1 MYWQMEYLREGAA
14 MARNATFRLDL
25 PENGMLSALQ
35 LRIEG
40 TAQSDAFATTFNYR
54 ISDFIDKIEI
64 IGNGSTV
71 IKSFTGNVLQALQFF
86 DTGIASLDYTS
97 TYGQA
102 TARFNVM
109 LLFGRHLYD
118 QMFGLDLS
126 QWNNI
131 EIRITNSATS
141 TYYTADFTIALLGYW
156 LRDGGGFSNY
166 LRTEEWQKWTT
177 VSDETKYLELP
188 TENKI
193 RRVIFQC
200 IPPYD
205 ADNIFNT
212 GMWNLIDD
220 LEVSLKTGVLRIY
233 KGGIDDLMRMN
244 AILLRRLVMAYPQYY
259 MTSDYGRNIG
269 IGYVLGGAYSD
280 GGAAAAITNGKPTL
294 EVGNTNATQTQKA
307 YGGDTSF
314 QGLHVGLCPEN
325 CLLFPFNLIDEPAN
339 YLDVNANATVKM
351 NVHTRSGSSYASGT
365 IRVILDRVV

>member
-1 MYWQMEYLREGAA
+1 MYWQMEYLREGDT
-14 MARNATFRLDL
+14 MTRNSTYRLDL

-35 LRIEG
+35 LRIES
-40 TAQSDAFATTFNYR
+40 TATSDAFLTTFNWR
-54 ISDFIDKIEI
+54 VSDFIDKIEI

-71 IKSFTGNVLQALQFF
+71 IKSLTGNVLKALQFF

-97 TYGQA
+97 TYGEA

-109 LLFGRHLYD
+109 LLFGRYLYD

-126 QWNNI
+126 AWNNV

-141 TYYTADFTIALLGYW
+141 TYYKADFTVALLGYW
-156 LRDGGGFSNY
+156 MREGGSFSGY

-205 ADNIFNT
+205 SDNIFNT
-212 GMWNLIDD
+212 GMWNMIDD
-220 LEVSLKTGVLRIY
+220 LEVSLKTGVLRVY

-244 AILLRRLVMAYPQYY
+244 AILFKKLVMENPQYY
-259 MTSDYGRNIG
+259 MTSDYGRYVG
-269 IGYVLGGAYSD
+269 IGYVLGGAIIY
-280 GGAAAAITNGKPTL
+280 GGNAAAITNGKQTL
-294 EVGNTNATQTQKA
+294 EIGNTNGTQTVQA
-307 YGGDTSF
+307 YGADASF
-314 QGLHVGLCPEN
+314 EGLHVGLCPEN
-325 CLLFPFNLIDEPAN
+325 CVVFPFNIIDEPGN
-339 YLDVNANATVKM
+339 YLDVLANETVKM
-351 NVHTRSGSSYASGT
+351 NVHTRSGATYASGT
-365 IRVILDRVV
+365 IRVILDRVA